1 MNGVEYR
8 LKITRRDGREYWS
21 YYTYDKTP
29 LTEVQQLADQIANG
43 DIDDVA
49 SVSVVA
55 ENRTMSSWPTTVV
68 STHKRKEKKN
78 ECV

>member
-8 LKITRRDGREYWS
+8 LKITRRDGRVYWS

-29 LTEVQQLADQIANG
+29 LTEVQQLAEQMANG

-49 SVSVVA
+49 SVSVIA
-55 ENRTMSSWPTTVV
+55 ENRTMLSWPRTVV
-68 STHKRKEKKN
+68 CTYERKEKKN
-78 ECV
+78 ESV